1 MHHFLPLERLTSH
14 APGHHNTEGAWKG
27 SGAQPDSAPLAR
39 GFSAEPGGDPARVG
53 YCAESPPRCCRPSFP
68 GFGSRNSAFISK
80 RTTLRLRSTASRV
93 IQLTVLSLIRT
104 YQVFFSPLFLPACRY
119 QPTCSVYAYEAV
131 QEWGVWSGLGI
142 SLRRLLRCHP
152 FGAYGYDPA
161 PRRSSQGFEP
171 PGEQTGHFGLVESQS
186 QP

>member
-14 APGHHNTEGAWKG
+14 APGHHNAEGAWKG
-27 SGAQPDSAPLAR
+27 SGSQPDSAPLAR
-39 GFSAEPGGDPARVG
+39 GFSAEPGGDPARV
-53 YCAESPPRCCRPSFP
+53 
-68 GFGSRNSAFISK
+68 RNSAFISK